1 MWEFALSGRLTTNK
15 TMAKK
20 EEAPKTAKKSSKKE
34 IKKTKTV
41 KKVDNSAIYDRL
53 KTYSIEE
60 ALEIVKKLTKTKFD
74 ASVEVHFR
82 LGINTKKGD
91 QQVRGAVSLPNGTGK
106 TVKVAAFVSL
116 ENEKAVKAAGA
127 DFVGGDEL
135 IAEIKKTEKTDFQ
148 VAIAEPAL
156 MKNLAVIAKI
166 LGTRGLMPSPKN
178 DTVTTNPAKTVEELK
193 KGKISFKNDDT
204 ANVHTVIGKA
214 SFDTK
219 KLIENYQTLLETIK
233 KAKPASSKGTFIKNI
248 SVSSSMSAGV
258 RVSI

>member
-1 MWEFALSGRLTTNK
+1 
-15 TMAKK
+15 MAKK
-20 EEAPKTAKKSSKKE
+20 ETAPKEAKKTTKK
-34 IKKTKTV
+34 IVKKVVKA
-41 KKVDNSAIYDRL
+41 KKVDNSAVYDRF

-60 ALEIVKKLTKTKFD
+60 ALDIVRKLTKTKFD

-106 TVKVAAFVSL
+106 TVKIAAFVSP

-127 DFVGGDEL
+127 DFVGSDEL

-148 VAIAEPAL
+148 VAIAEPL
-156 MKNLAVIAKI
+156 MMKNLAVIAKI

-178 DTVTTNPAKTVEELK
+178 DTVTTNPVKAVEELK

-204 ANVHTVIGKA
+204 ANVHTVIGKI
-214 SFDTK
+214 SFDNK
-219 KLIENYQTLLETIK
+219 KLIENYVALLDTIR
-233 KAKPASSKGTFIKNI
+233 KAKPAASKGTFIKNI
-248 SVSSSMSAGV
+248 SIASSMSAGV
-258 RVSI
+258 RVAL